1 MIIFLLII
9 AAICFI
15 YFNVIPGKFHTPAAW
30 ISLIITAL
38 CVIGIVEHDYNHWG
52 MKTQTTV
59 ETQRLTSSAVPQMP
73 VLLYQP
79 LGNGTE
85 KVYLYKTADKPK
97 KLVATKTDKM
107 ATEVNKNSKVAKI
120 SVKTTRYVYKNKLD
134 EVMFGI
140 FGHNKELKQRKYVF
154 SLPKNWQVLSVKK
167 AKQMQKQMQKRA
179 ALLKKQQQMQKQAK
193 K

>member
-1 MIIFLLII
+1 MIIFILII

-30 ISLIITAL
+30 LSLIIAAL

-52 MKTQTTV
+52 MKSQTTV

-85 KVYLYKTADKPK
+85 KIYLYKTADKPK

-107 ATEVNKNSKVAKI
+107 AVKIKKNAKVAQVSI
-120 SVKTTRYVYKNKLD
+120 KTTRYVYKNKLD
-134 EVMFGI
+134 EAMFSI
-140 FGHNKELKQRKYVF
+140 FGHNKELKKREYDF
-154 SLPKNWQVLSVKK
+154 SIPKNWQVLSTKQ
-167 AKQMQKQMQKRA
+167 AKQLQKQMQKRA
-179 ALLKKQQQMQKQAK
+179 ALLKKKAALMKQQNN
-193 K
+193 

>member
-1 MIIFLLII
+1 MIIFILII

-30 ISLIITAL
+30 LSLIVTAL

-52 MKTQTTV
+52 MKGETTV
-59 ETQRLTSSAVPQMP
+59 QTQKLTSSAVPQMP

-85 KVYLYKTADKPK
+85 KIYLYKTADKPK

-107 ATEVNKNSKVAKI
+107 AVKVNKNAKTAQVAI
-120 SVKTTRYVYKNKLD
+120 KTTRYVYKNKLD
-134 EVMFGI
+134 EAMFSI
-140 FGHNKELKQRKYVF
+140 FGHNKELKKREYVF
-154 SLPKNWQVLSVKK
+154 SVPKNWQVLSVKK
-167 AKQMQKQMQKRA
+167 AKELQKQMQKRA
-179 ALLKKQQQMQKQAK
+179 ALLKKQQMQVQANK
-193 K
+193 

>member
-1 MIIFLLII
+1 MIIVILII

-15 YFNVIPGKFHTPAAW
+15 YFNVIPGKFHAPAAW

-38 CVIGIVEHDYNHWG
+38 CVLGIVENDYSHWG

-59 ETQRLTSSAVPQMP
+59 ETKRLTSSAVPQMP
-73 VLLYQP
+73 MLLYQP

-85 KVYLYKTADKPK
+85 KIYLYKTADKPK
-97 KLVATKTDKM
+97 KLVATKTDKVV
-107 ATEVNKNSKVAKI
+107 TKINKNTKIAQI
-120 SVKTTRYVYKNKLD
+120 SVKTTRYVYKDKFN

-140 FGHNKELKQRKYVF
+140 FERNNELKKREYVF
-154 SLPKNWQVLSVKK
+154 SLTKNWQVLSVKK

-179 ALLKKQQQMQKQAK
+179 ALLKKQ
-193 K
+193 